1 MDNQNDR
8 DIYVIPPNFVDTGTF
23 FGGMFKAR
31 NVIEAGIL
39 AGGTG
44 IPVFLFLPA
53 GLTVR
58 VIVLCLTSLPLA
70 LLALIGI
77 SGESLTSFLAIFLK
91 YLRNRRVVGGDGEEA
106 QGQKGKPRRAKS
118 QRAGD
123 KASGRD
129 KRTAA
134 EAEGNAQEACI
145 AGDKSSA
152 GKGTRGGMRTE
163 DAWGTQQPGGIAV
176 PQGLKNPDG
185 DWQADGR
192 GGQQKDERDSLQR
205 SQREPSRAGNYQ
217 EMCVETH
224 PERREDVSRK
234 HTSSRN
240 DSKDSM
246 DRKNNKGRKD
256 SKGSIGGISGWR
268 RTGEEDFPEEFDQVK
283 GYEIRQKLRPSQG
296 RRSRDEWDEKPRR
309 MRNDGT
315 ESLEDK
321 GQDRRRQGGNVEKR
335 DRQEKTS
342 RQVKTNRQEK
352 TNGQGADRQ
361 GKSSRLAE
369 AEQCHIGRHGRCK
382 KDAGRMQENLNAG
395 SQKQDRA
402 KHRSSAKAKH
412 QPQAFWNPVAE
423 FLPISKVENGMI
435 YTKDHRYVKVVEVVP
450 INFLLRSAREQRG
463 IIYSFVSYLKIS
475 PVKLQFKV
483 LTRRADIGRHIS
495 TVRKEMAQETNGQCR
510 LMQEDYLQFVQQISS
525 REAVTR
531 RFFLIFEYEPWDARR
546 GDEEAEA
553 ISQLQGAVRTAS
565 NYLRQCGNEVIVPD
579 NEDEFTVD
587 VLYNLLCRNESA
599 VKPLTRKVQEVAAE
613 YRSFIGEDFYRKGTG
628 NGLYQKAVRDGMEN
642 NFGQGDAEDS
652 FQHGNSIP
660 AVDFFAPK
668 SIDFTHGHHIC
679 IDGLYYAYLMVPSD
693 GYRSQVPAGWLSLM
707 VNAGDGIDLDMF
719 LSRQPKELII
729 QKVGQQLRINRSRIK
744 DASDTNTDFDD
755 IDSAIRSG
763 YFLKEGLANNEDF
776 YYMNLLIT
784 VTASTVDDLEWK
796 VNEMKKLL
804 LSQDMR
810 ASACHFREEQA
821 FLSTLPLVSV
831 EKKLYG
837 RSRRNLLTGGA
848 AGCYPFTS
856 YEMCDDNGILLG
868 VNKYNSSLIIVD
880 IFNSAVYKNANM
892 AILGTSGAGKTFTM
906 QLMALRMRRKGIPI
920 FIIAPLKGHEFHR
933 ACANVGGE
941 FIQVSPASPHCINVM
956 EIRQVD
962 RSVSALLDG
971 PGITLSE
978 LAGKI
983 QRLHIFFSLL
993 IPDMTH
999 EERQL
1004 LDEAMIH
1011 TYNAKGITH
1020 DNGSLA
1026 DPDCP
1031 GRYREMPVLGDLY
1044 RVLKGSPDTQRL
1056 ANILN
1061 RLVNGSASTFN
1072 QQTNVSLQNKYTVLD
1087 ISSLTGDLLTVGMFV
1102 ALDFVWDRAKEDRTE
1117 EKTIFIDECWQ
1128 LLSGA
1133 GATGTRLAGDF
1144 VLEIFKT
1151 IRGYG
1156 GSAVCASQDLN
1167 DFFNLDGGRFGKGII
1182 NNSKTK
1188 IILNLEDEEAVR
1200 VQDALHLSDA
1210 EVMEITHFERGNG
1223 LISTNSNNIMVEF
1236 KASPLEKELITTD
1249 RRELKELVERMR
1261 QGDGAGL
1268 E

>member
-44 IPVFLFLPA
+44 IPIFLFLPA

-58 VIVLCLTSLPLA
+58 VIVLCLTSLPLG
-70 LLALIGI
+70 LFALIGI

-91 YLRNRRVVGGDGEEA
+91 YLRNRRVVGGDGGGA
-106 QGQKGKPRRAKS
+106 QGQNGKERRTKQ
-118 QRAGD
+118 QRAG
-123 KASGRD
+123 
-129 KRTAA
+129 
-134 EAEGNAQEACI
+134 NQ
-145 AGDKSSA
+145 
-152 GKGTRGGMRTE
+152 
-163 DAWGTQQPGGIAV
+163 
-176 PQGLKNPDG
+176 DG
-185 DWQADGR
+185 DCRINGR
-192 GGQQKDERDSLQR
+192 KGRQEDRRSGLQR
-205 SQREPSRAGNYQ
+205 SGQGTGRAGDYQ
-217 EMCVETH
+217 EMCRESR
-224 PERREDVSRK
+224 PEGKEGIARE
-234 HTSSRN
+234 HASSRN
-240 DSKDSM
+240 DSKDST
-246 DRKNNKGRKD
+246 DRKNSRSGKS

-296 RRSRDEWDEKPRR
+296 RRGREGWDEKPGR
-309 MRNDGT
+309 MQNGGI
-315 ESLEDK
+315 ESLEDIGRCKRGQK
-321 GQDRRRQGGNVEKR
+321 GDVQKGAGQGNAGRQGKNS
-335 DRQEKTS
+335 DRESADGHGKADVQINGDRHGKANG
-342 RQVKTNRQEK
+342 QVNAERYGKINRQAES
-352 TNGQGADRQ
+352 GRQ
-361 GKSSRLAE
+361 GKSGRQAKAE
-369 AEQCHIGRHGRCK
+369 ICHNDGRNRYN
-382 KDAGRMQENLNAG
+382 KDAGVQRNLNTD
-395 SQKQDRA
+395 SQNQDRA
-402 KHRSSAKAKH
+402 KHRKSAKAKH
-412 QPQAFWNPVAE
+412 PPQSQAFRNPLAE
-423 FLPISKVENGMI
+423 YLPVSKVENGMI

-483 LTRRADIGRHIS
+483 LTRRADIGRHIN
-495 TVRKEMAQETNGQCR
+495 TVRREMAQETNGQCR

-565 NYLRQCGNEVIVPD
+565 NYLRQCGNEVIIPD
-579 NEDEFTVD
+579 NEDEFTVG

-599 VKPLTRKVQEVAAE
+599 EKPLSRKVQEVAAE
-613 YRSFIGEDFYRKGTG
+613 YRNFAGGSWSRKDMG
-628 NGLYQKAVRDGMEN
+628 NGFAQGDVLSGRDMRDGFN
-642 NFGQGDAEDS
+642 QGYIRDSSRQGNAEGSS
-652 FQHGNSIP
+652 FYEGSIP
-660 AVDFFAPK
+660 AAEFFAPK
-668 SIDFTHGHHIC
+668 SIDFTHSHYIC

-729 QKVGQQLRINRSRIK
+729 QKVGQQLRINRSKIK

-810 ASACHFREEQA
+810 AGSCHFREEQA
-821 FLSTLPLVSV
+821 FLSTLPLVSM

-837 RSRRNLLTGGA
+837 RTKRNLLTGGA

-880 IFNSAVYKNANM
+880 IFNSVVYKNANM

-971 PGITLSE
+971 PDITLSE
-978 LAGKI
+978 LAEKI

-993 IPDMTH
+993 IPDMTY

-1020 DNGSLA
+1020 DNESLA
-1026 DPDCP
+1026 DPDCQ

-1044 RVLKGSPDTQRL
+1044 RVLKEAPDTQRL

-1102 ALDFVWDRAKEDRTE
+1102 ALDFVWDRAKENRTE

-1261 QGDGAGL
+1261 QGDGAGM